1 MSTVT
6 SPSGP
11 AANARPFLHGP
22 ELAAI
27 GRALQAGQYGHGPE
41 TDAFEL
47 ELAAYLGVDD
57 VVTVATGTAALHLA
71 LLAADV
77 GPADEVIVPSLTFC
91 ACIQAIL
98 ATGAR
103 PRFVEVDPRTLCVTA
118 EHIRAALTSATRA
131 VMPVLYG
138 GRAVDLS
145 PIRDQLADREIA
157 VVEDAAHAF
166 GSVNGDR
173 FVGATDDLTCFS
185 FDAIKA
191 LTCGDGGAIV
201 PRDPAEAGR
210 LRRARL
216 LGMTAVWEERVRTVS
231 YQVSVPG
238 FRYHLSTLHAAIG
251 RVQLTNFDK
260 VAARRKHLWRRYAAA
275 TIDIPD
281 VVVVDL
287 DVANTVPFNCVVRIA
302 ARVRDAVH
310 ARLHAA
316 GIQAGVHYPPNHL
329 QPGFAR
335 WSCALPATEAV
346 AAEILSLPFHP
357 DLTEDDVALVT
368 AELTAAVAAETAA
381 CDTAAVLTG
390 LPEVR
395 R

>member
-1 MSTVT
+1 MSIVT

-27 GRALQAGQYGHGPE
+27 GRALQTGQYGHGPE
-41 TDAFEL
+41 SDAFER

-57 VVTVATGTAALHLA
+57 VVAVATGTTALHLA
-71 LLAADV
+71 LLVAGV
-77 GPADEVIVPSLTFC
+77 GPGDEVVVPSMTFC
-91 ACIQAIL
+91 ASIQAIL

-103 PRFVEVDPRTLCVTA
+103 PRFVDIDPRTLCVTA
-118 EHIRAALTSATRA
+118 EHIRAAVTSATRA

-138 GRAVDLS
+138 GRAVDLG
-145 PIRDQLADREIA
+145 PIRDQLTERGIA

-166 GSVNGDR
+166 GSVHGER
-173 FVGATDDLTCFS
+173 FVGATGDLTCFS

-201 PRDPAEAGR
+201 PRTATEAAQ
-210 LRRARL
+210 LRESRL
-216 LGMTAVWEERVRTVS
+216 LGMTAAREERAQTVS
-231 YQVSVPG
+231 YQVKAPG

-251 RVQLTNFDK
+251 RVQLAHFQP
-260 VAARRKHLWRRYAAA
+260 VADRRQQLWRRYAAA
-275 TIDIPD
+275 LTDTRG

-287 DVANTVPFNCVVRIA
+287 DVANTVPFNCVIRVPA
-302 ARVRDAVH
+302 DVRDAVH

-329 QPGFAR
+329 QPAFAR
-335 WSCALPATEAV
+335 WSCEMPATEAV
-346 AAEILSLPFHP
+346 AGEILSLPFHP
-357 DLTEDDVALVT
+357 DLTDDDIGFVT
-368 AELTAAVAAETAA
+368 ARLTAAVAAECAA
-381 CDTAAVLTG
+381 LAADPIVAGSPL
-390 LPEVR
+390 VR
-395 R
+395 P

>member
-1 MSTVT
+1 MSIVT

-22 ELAAI
+22 ELDAI
-27 GRALQAGQYGHGPE
+27 SRALQSGQYGHGPE
-41 TDAFEL
+41 TDAFER

-57 VVTVATGTAALHLA
+57 VVAVATGTAALHLA
-71 LLAADV
+71 LLVAGVVPGD
-77 GPADEVIVPSLTFC
+77 DVIVPSLTFC
-91 ACIQAIL
+91 ASIQAIL

-103 PRFVEVDPRTLCVTA
+103 PRFVEVDPRTLCTTA
-118 EHIRAALTSATRA
+118 EHIRVALTSATRA

-138 GRAVDLS
+138 GRAVDLT
-145 PIRDQLADREIA
+145 PIRDQLADRGIA

-173 FVGATDDLTCFS
+173 FVGATGDLTCFS

-201 PRDPAEAGR
+201 PRNPAEADE

-216 LGMTAVWEERVRTVS
+216 LGMTAAREERVHTVS
-231 YQVSVPG
+231 YQVSTPG

-251 RVQLTNFDK
+251 RVQLANFAK
-260 VAARRKHLWRRYAAA
+260 VAARRKHLWRRYVA
-275 TIDIPD
+275 TLTDIPD
-281 VVVVDL
+281 VVMVDL
-287 DVANTVPFNCVVRIA
+287 DVANTVPFNCVVRVP

-316 GIQAGVHYPPNHL
+316 RIQAGVHYPPNHL
-329 QPGFAR
+329 QPAFAP
-335 WSCALPATEAV
+335 WSCTLPATEAV

-357 DLTEDDVALVT
+357 DLTDADIDHVAATL
-368 AELTAAVAAETAA
+368 AAVVADEHHALGHRDAVGAAPQK
-381 CDTAAVLTG
+381 G
-390 LPEVR
+390 L
-395 R
+395 